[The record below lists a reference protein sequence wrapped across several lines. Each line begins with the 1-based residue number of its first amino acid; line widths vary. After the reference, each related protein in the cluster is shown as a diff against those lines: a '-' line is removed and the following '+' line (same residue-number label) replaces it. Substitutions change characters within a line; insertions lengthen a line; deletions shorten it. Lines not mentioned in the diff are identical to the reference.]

1 MRKITGVF
9 IVALCAVAP
18 VWAQT
23 TVDEVRPFDGS
34 GTVSISNIAGSVEVL
49 GGANNQVE
57 ITGTLGENVKEL
69 AIDGSSRHLDIE
81 VKPIHGAN
89 GKISSYLTIRVPS
102 GVSIEI
108 DVVSADVTVGGISG
122 NVEIEAVS
130 GEIEIGGRPETVD
143 IVAVSGDIEL
153 AFAPA
158 ETEIESVSGRI
169 TIRDGVGAIELSNVS
184 GKIEILGGTFD
195 EANVESVS
203 GSIFWDADIG
213 GSGPFD
219 MENMSGTI
227 KLVVSSAV
235 SADFEISTFSGNISN
250 AFGQEPT
257 RTSKYAPGKELSFTT
272 GSGGPRVSISSFSGS
287 VKLETR

>member
-1 MRKITGVF
+1 MKRIAAF
-9 IVALCAVAP
+9 LIVGIFAMTP

-23 TVDEVRPFDGS
+23 EVDEARPLDPN

-49 GGANNQVE
+49 GWANDQVE
-57 ITGTLGENVKEL
+57 IIGTIGENVKEL

-81 VKPIHGAN
+81 VKPIRNAN
-89 GKISSYLTIRVPS
+89 GKISSYLTVRVPERAS
-102 GVSIEI
+102 VDVE
-108 DVVSADVTVGGISG
+108 VVSADITVDEVSG
-122 NVEIEAVS
+122 SIEIESVS
-130 GEIEIGGRPETVD
+130 GEIEIGGRPEALEIEV
-143 IVAVSGDIEL
+143 VSGDVEV
-153 AFAPA
+153 AFAPPG
-158 ETEIESVSGRI
+158 TEIESVSGRI
-169 TIRDGVGAIELSNVS
+169 RVADGAGAIELANVS
-184 GKIEILGGTFD
+184 GKIEVLDGTFD
-195 EANVESVS
+195 EAALESVS
-203 GSIFWDADIG
+203 GSIVWEAGIG

-257 RTSKYAPGKELSFTT
+257 RASKYAPGKELSFST
-272 GSGGPRVSISSFSGS
+272 GGGGPRVSISSFSGS

>member
-1 MRKITGVF
+1 MKKIAAVF
-9 IVALCAVAP
+9 IVALCVMTP

-23 TVDEVRPFDGS
+23 EVDEVRPLDSS

-49 GGANNQVE
+49 GWANDQVE
-57 ITGTLGENVKEL
+57 ISGTLGENVREL

-81 VKPIHGAN
+81 VKPVRGAN

-102 GVSIEI
+102 GASVEI
-108 DVVSADVTVGGISG
+108 GVVSADVTVDRISG
-122 NVEIEAVS
+122 SLEIEAVS
-130 GEIEIGGRPETVD
+130 GEIEVGGQPETVD
-143 IVAVSGDIEL
+143 IEAVSGDIEV

-169 TIRDGVGAIELSNVS
+169 TIRDGVGALELANVS
-184 GKIEILGGTFD
+184 GKIEILGGTFE
-195 EANVESVS
+195 EASVESVS
-203 GSIFWDADIG
+203 GSISWDADIG
-213 GSGPFD
+213 GSGSFD

-227 KLVVSSAV
+227 KLVVSSAI

-287 VKLETR
+287 VKLVTR

>member
-1 MRKITGVF
+1 MKKTAAVF
-9 IVALCAVAP
+9 VVALCAIAP

-23 TVDEVRPFDGS
+23 NVDEARPLDSS

-49 GGANNQVE
+49 GWAHERVE

-81 VKPIHGAN
+81 VKPVRGAN
-89 GKISSYLTIRVPS
+89 GKISSFLTIRVPS
-102 GVSIEI
+102 NASVEIE
-108 DVVSADVTVGGISG
+108 VVSADVTVGDISG

-130 GEIEIGGRPETVD
+130 GEIEVAGRPETVD
-143 IVAVSGDIEL
+143 IEAVSGDIEM

-158 ETEIESVSGRI
+158 GTEIESVSGRI
-169 TIRDGVGAIELSNVS
+169 TIRDGVGGIELANVS

-195 EANVESVS
+195 EASAESVS

-227 KLVVSSAV
+227 KLVVSSSI

-257 RTSKYAPGKELSFTT
+257 RTSKYAPGKEMSFTT

-287 VKLETR
+287 VKLVTR